1 MSLALVV
8 NALKFLSNPLVLL
21 SVLLAG
27 SLAFGG
33 CQSKRIKGL
42 KADVAEYKAAV
53 VKVNAE
59 VEAARNNLKV
69 ANRQLEVERA
79 KLADLEAVTATL
91 REELARALE
100 VRAKIEA
107 DHKRALAAQAA
118 AKVDAERTLA
128 TFMERYARAT
138 RNPDCQAVLETL
150 LCR

>member
-1 MSLALVV
+1 MSLGLII
-8 NALKFLSNPLVLL
+8 NALKFLSNPVVLL

-42 KADVAEYKAAV
+42 KADVAEYKAAA
-53 VKVNAE
+53 VKFKAE
-59 VEAARNNLKV
+59 VETGRNNLKV
-69 ANRQLEVERA
+69 VNRQLEIERA
-79 KLADLEAVTATL
+79 KLAELEAHVATL
-91 REELARALE
+91 RAELAKAQE
-100 VRAKIEA
+100 VRARIEA

>member
-1 MSLALVV
+1 MIALVNV
-8 NALKFLSNPLVLL
+8 LKILSNPMVLL
-21 SVLLAG
+21 SILLAG
-27 SLAFGG
+27 SLTFGG

-53 VKVNAE
+53 VKIKAE
-59 VEAARNNLKV
+59 VETGRNNLKV
-69 ANRQLEVERA
+69 ATKALETERA
-79 KLADLEAVTATL
+79 KLADLEAHADLL
-91 REELARALE
+91 RSELAAAQA

-107 DHKRALAAQAA
+107 DHKRALEAQAA
-118 AKVDAERTLA
+118 AKVDAERTLH

>member
-1 MSLALVV
+1 MIALVNV
-8 NALKFLSNPLVLL
+8 LKILSNPVILL
-21 SVLLAG
+21 SILLAG
-27 SLAFGG
+27 SLTFGG

-42 KADVAEYKAAV
+42 KADVIEYKAAV
-53 VKVNAE
+53 VKAKADADAE
-59 VEAARNNLKV
+59 REKLKV
-69 ANRQLEVERA
+69 ANRQLAVEQA

-91 REELARALE
+91 REELAKAQA

-138 RNPDCQAVLETL
+138 RNPECQAVMETL